1 MTCCQELQALVER
14 DMVCNAPIHK
24 LTNGRVLNEI
34 DTEFFLVFGEER
46 PSYVGMN
53 YCPFCGR
60 VLSRGL
66 WNQEKKK

>member
-1 MTCCQELQALVER
+1 MTCCSELDRLLDR
-14 DMVCNAPIHK
+14 DLARCAQPQQ
-24 LTNGRVLNEI
+24 LANGTILNEI
-34 DTEFFLVFGEER
+34 DTEYFLVFGEER
-46 PSYVGMN
+46 HQFVGVN

>member
-1 MTCCQELQALVER
+1 MTCCGELQSLMDRE
-14 DMVCNAPIHK
+14 MVRNAPIHK

-34 DTEFFLVFGEER
+34 DTEYFFVFGEER

-66 WNQEKKK
+66 WNLEKKK

>member
-1 MTCCQELQALVER
+1 MTCCQELQVLMER
-14 DMVCNAPIHK
+14 EMVRHAPIHK

-34 DTEFFLVFGEER
+34 DTEFFFVFGEER